1 MARLYDINT
10 WLGSTYTAYGG
21 DLTRGGRTEDL
32 GRAKKHTKKRTQ
44 RISLEKLE
52 AIRE

>member
-1 MARLYDINT
+1 MAILYEINL

-21 DLTRGGRTEDL
+21 HQTEGGKTEGQ
-32 GRAKKHTKKRTQ
+32 GRAKKHIKKRTQ
-44 RISLEKLE
+44 LISLEKLE